1 MLGEEGAK
9 TTGRINFIFAAINIL
24 IFIINHF
31 TMLSVT
37 VMIISDSKETIS
49 TITIEVPEE
58 ATIKDLSD
66 FLK

>member
-1 MLGEEGAK
+1 
-9 TTGRINFIFAAINIL
+9 
-24 IFIINHF
+24 
-31 TMLSVT
+31 MLSVT